1 MLRKKRQKDL
11 ARQRI
16 KMLFDLAI
24 KNYKYD
30 REFSSNCIRIAYKI
44 KKKFNIRLPK
54 NLRSLYCKKCYNL
67 LIPPDGVKIRIHGKG
82 KKIKIV
88 KICNVCNRIIREELE
103 RFR

>member
-44 KKKFNIRLPK
+44 KK
-54 NLRSLYCKKCYNL
+54 NLIFGYQ
-67 LIPPDGVKIRIHGKG
+67 KI
-82 KKIKIV
+82 
-88 KICNVCNRIIREELE
+88 
-103 RFR
+103 